1 MSKLRVGDA
10 QPENEQANSRGIFIV
25 SLFFVGGNIERT
37 KVI

>member
-1 MSKLRVGDA
+1 MHSLI
-10 QPENEQANSRGIFIV
+10 NEQVNSRGIFIV